1 MSDIFDKNRRSE
13 IMSHI
18 KSSHNAS
25 TEEKLI
31 AVFCA
36 YGFKGWRRKYKIYGK
51 PDFVF
56 HRQKVAVFVD
66 GCFWHGHDC
75 RNTRPKQN
83 EEFWRQKISRNM
95 KRDEAVTKHL
105 EKLGWMVLRIWECEL
120 KKKNVEKL
128 LARFESVGLRRSA
141 SDKASDGN

>member
-1 MSDIFDKNRRSE
+1 MTDIFDTEKRSE

-18 KSSHNAS
+18 KGSNNKS

-31 AVFCA
+31 ALFRTQNI
-36 YGFKGWRRKYKIYGK
+36 KGWRRKYKVFGK

-56 HRQKVAVFVD
+56 HKQKVAVFVD

-83 EEFWRQKISRNM
+83 KEFWQKKISRNM
-95 KRDEAVTKHL
+95 KHDGEVTRRL

-120 KKKNVEKL
+120 KQRNRLKL
-128 LARFESVGLRRSA
+128 LERLSIANVYDGES
-141 SDKASDGN
+141 K

>member
-1 MSDIFDKNRRSE
+1 MTDIFDTKKRSE

-18 KSSHNAS
+18 KGSNNRS

-31 AVFCA
+31 AIFRT
-36 YGFKGWRRKYKIYGK
+36 YKIKGWRRKYKIFGK

-56 HRQKVAVFVD
+56 HKQKVAVFVD

-83 EEFWRQKISRNM
+83 KEFWQNKISRNM
-95 KRDEAVTKHL
+95 VRGEEVTKHL
-105 EKLGWMVLRIWECEL
+105 QKLGWNVLRIWECEL
-120 KKKNVEKL
+120 KQKNHPKLLERLSLANVCGEKL
-128 LARFESVGLRRSA
+128 
-141 SDKASDGN
+141 KCC